1 MIHNIYLF
9 FTLLYLLFGLIY
21 MSVNIYQYGK
31 EYKSLSDTKKFR
43 VFVIGYIFWL
53 GYFIFDI
60 IIYFINFVIKLAE
73 GGKK

>member
-1 MIHNIYLF
+1 
-9 FTLLYLLFGLIY
+9 